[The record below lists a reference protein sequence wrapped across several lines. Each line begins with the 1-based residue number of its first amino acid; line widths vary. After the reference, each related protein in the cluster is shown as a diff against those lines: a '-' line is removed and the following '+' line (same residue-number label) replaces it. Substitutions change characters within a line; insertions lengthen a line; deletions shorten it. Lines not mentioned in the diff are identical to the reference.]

1 MRRFTLRVAV
11 ALLTFVVGLVSVNFS
26 FMQRR
31 SSSSQA
37 PYIVLKSF
45 KTPHASDADDAAD
58 HSLDCIPAF
67 EGRYSNYDY
76 AYSVQIPDGMIGFG
90 ACHTNH
96 GFGINLMDP
105 TSRLWLEQ
113 AKGGIFPRSYLSVDA
128 SYSAEYWQ
136 SLNQAANSELK
147 YLREDG
153 AFNIELVNKTR
164 TRLSG
169 LPAVRLVLKYDE
181 SGETM
186 VKVLVIAF
194 RKEGDIVYTLHLTTT
209 ALRYDHDN
217 ETLSRL
223 QQTLVLQPLP

>member
-11 ALLTFVVGLVSVNFS
+11 ALLTFAVGLVSVSFS
-26 FMQRR
+26 FMKRQ

-37 PYIVLKSF
+37 PYIVRKSF
-45 KTPHASDADDAAD
+45 KTPHASDAEDAAD

-67 EGRYSNYDY
+67 EGHYSNYDY

-105 TSRLWLEQ
+105 TSRLWLKQTED
-113 AKGGIFPRSYLSVDA
+113 GTFPRSYLSVDA
-128 SYSAEYWQ
+128 SYNVDWQ
-136 SLNQAANSELK
+136 SLNEAAKSNMEYLK
-147 YLREDG
+147 EDG
-153 AFNIELVNKTR
+153 ASNIELVNKTR

-194 RKEGDIVYTLHLTTT
+194 RKQGDIVYTLDLTTT
-209 ALRYDHDN
+209 ALRFDKDN
-217 ETLSRL
+217 ESLSSL
-223 QQTLVLQPLP
+223 QRTLVLQPLP

>member
-11 ALLTFVVGLVSVNFS
+11 ALLTFVVGLVSVSFS
-26 FMQRR
+26 FKQRR
-31 SSSSQA
+31 SPSSQA

-45 KTPHASDADDAAD
+45 KTPHASDAED

-90 ACHTNH
+90 SCLTNH
-96 GFGINLMDP
+96 GFGINLADP

-113 AKGGIFPRSYLSVDA
+113 AKSGIFPRSYLSVDA
-128 SYSAEYWQ
+128 SYNALFWQ
-136 SLNQAANSELK
+136 SLNQAAKSNLEYLK
-147 YLREDG
+147 EDG

-164 TRLSG
+164 IRLSS
-169 LPAVRLVLKYDE
+169 LPAIRLVLKYDE

-194 RKEGDIVYTLHLTTT
+194 RRQGDIVYTLDLTTT
-209 ALRYDHDN
+209 ALRYDKDN
-217 ETLSRL
+217 ESLSRL
-223 QQTLVLQPLP
+223 QRTLVLQPLR

>member
-11 ALLTFVVGLVSVNFS
+11 ALLTFVVGLVSANFS
-26 FMQRR
+26 FLQQP

-37 PYIVLKSF
+37 PYIVRKSF
-45 KTPHASDADDAAD
+45 KTPHASDADD

-105 TSRLWLEQ
+105 TSRLWLKQTED
-113 AKGGIFPRSYLSVDA
+113 GTFPRSYLSVDA
-128 SYSAEYWQ
+128 SYNVDWQ
-136 SLNQAANSELK
+136 SLNQAAKSNMEYLK
-147 YLREDG
+147 EDG
-153 AFNIELVNKTR
+153 ASNIELVNKTR
-164 TRLSG
+164 TRLSR
-169 LPAVRLVLKYDE
+169 LPAVRLVLKYNK
-181 SGETM
+181 SGEAV
-186 VKVLVIAF
+186 VKVLIIAF
-194 RKEGDIVYTLHLTTT
+194 RKEGDIVYTLDLTTT
-209 ALRYDHDN
+209 ALRYDNDN